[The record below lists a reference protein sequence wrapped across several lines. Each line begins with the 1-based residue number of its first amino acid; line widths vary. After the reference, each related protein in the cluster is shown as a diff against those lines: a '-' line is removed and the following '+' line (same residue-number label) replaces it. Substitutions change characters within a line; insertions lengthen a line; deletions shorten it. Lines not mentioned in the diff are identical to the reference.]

1 VNIGIFVDGYIP
13 IKNGVVTSVVQLKE
27 HLETLGHHVYVF
39 TASAKDAP
47 TLDHVYRFPSIPVS
61 KETEVRLAIVNFK
74 KIYNL
79 AKDLH
84 LDVIHTHSEF
94 SLAYHAKRLAKT
106 LNIPLVH
113 TTHTLWEYYQHY
125 AWKGLFF
132 KWIKMQSI
140 IRNFLKPYRYLIYP
154 SKKALTYYGPLT
166 HPESTYRIIPN
177 GIDANHFISQLLS
190 KDEWV
195 TQRKTYGFQRDDKI
209 MIFVGRI
216 GPEKRVIELITL
228 LIPYFK
234 IDHSLKIIIVGDG
247 SDLETL
253 KQLSLEHG
261 LTNQIIF
268 TGFILWNQVNQYYL
282 ISDLFITLSIS
293 EVMPMTM
300 IEALLSGLAI
310 ACIKDD
316 AYDIM
321 MTHHVNGVTSQVDQE
336 VINQAVGLLLDPE
349 KLQQL
354 KQASLTLSKQ
364 FSSLIHGNKVLE
376 YYQFVI
382 EDYKK
387 LTSTQNHKKKY

>member
-1 VNIGIFVDGYIP
+1 
-13 IKNGVVTSVVQLKE
+13 
-27 HLETLGHHVYVF
+27 
-39 TASAKDAP
+39 
-47 TLDHVYRFPSIPVS
+47 
-61 KETEVRLAIVNFK
+61 
-74 KIYNL
+74 
-79 AKDLH
+79 
-84 LDVIHTHSEF
+84 
-94 SLAYHAKRLAKT
+94 
-106 LNIPLVH
+106 
-113 TTHTLWEYYQHY
+113 
-125 AWKGLFF
+125 
-132 KWIKMQSI
+132 MQSI

-166 HPESTYRIIPN
+166 NPESTYRIIPN

-195 TQRKTYGFQRDDKI
+195 SQRKTYGFQRDDKI

-234 IDHSLKIIIVGDG
+234 IDHALKIIIVGDG

-336 VINQAVGLLLDPE
+336 VVNQAVGLLSDPE
-349 KLQQL
+349 KLQQF

-387 LTSTQNHKKKY
+387 LISTQNHKKKS

>member
-1 VNIGIFVDGYIP
+1 
-13 IKNGVVTSVVQLKE
+13 
-27 HLETLGHHVYVF
+27 
-39 TASAKDAP
+39 
-47 TLDHVYRFPSIPVS
+47 
-61 KETEVRLAIVNFK
+61 
-74 KIYNL
+74 
-79 AKDLH
+79 
-84 LDVIHTHSEF
+84 
-94 SLAYHAKRLAKT
+94 
-106 LNIPLVH
+106 
-113 TTHTLWEYYQHY
+113 
-125 AWKGLFF
+125 
-132 KWIKMQSI
+132 
-140 IRNFLKPYRYLIYP
+140 
-154 SKKALTYYGPLT
+154 
-166 HPESTYRIIPN
+166 
-177 GIDANHFISQLLS
+177 
-190 KDEWV
+190 
-195 TQRKTYGFQRDDKI
+195 

-234 IDHSLKIIIVGDG
+234 IDHALKIIIVGDG

-336 VINQAVGLLLDPE
+336 VVNQAVGLLSDPE
-349 KLQQL
+349 KLQQF
-354 KQASLTLSKQ
+354 KQASLKLSKQ

-387 LTSTQNHKKKY
+387 LISTQNHKKKY